1 MRIAYVGTYVP
12 RRCGIATFTH
22 HLRQSVGLAS
32 GGQITDLVVAM
43 TNRPDEH
50 DYGTGVHRIAKE
62 VRSDYRRAA
71 ERILDFGADLVSL
84 QHEFGIFGGEA
95 GEYVLD
101 LLESLQR
108 MGIPVVTTFH
118 TVFEQPEEPY
128 RGVQQRIADLSDRI
142 IVMTRTAVRYVAEA
156 FGVPGERIACIPHG
170 TPQPPREG
178 RDELRERL
186 GWNGRKVVM
195 SFGLLGRGKG
205 LETVIRALPGLI
217 RRVPEAIYAIVGQT
231 HPEVIKFEGE
241 SYRDELRA
249 LAEDLGV
256 ERHLLMIDRYVDEE
270 ELVGMLTACDVY
282 VTPYPGMQQI
292 TSGTLAYAVGLGRPV
307 LSTPYVYARDLLADC
322 PELLVPPSD
331 PEAWSEALAE
341 LLRSSDSTA
350 RIGERIARIGAEM
363 HWPAVGRAHIELFRQ
378 LTETANART
387 AKAETATAE
396 A

>member
-156 FGVPGERIACIPHG
+156 FDVPVDRIVYIPHG
-170 TPQPPREG
+170 TPKPPRDG
-178 RDELRERL
+178 REELRERL
-186 GWNGRKVVM
+186 GWSGRKVVM
-195 SFGLLGRGKG
+195 SFGLLSRGKG
-205 LETVIRALPGLI
+205 LETIIRALPAVI
-217 RRVPEAIYAIVGQT
+217 RRVPDVLYAIVGQT
-231 HPEVIKFEGE
+231 HPEVVKCEGE
-241 SYRDELRA
+241 SYRAELRA
-249 LAEDLGV
+249 LADDLGV
-256 ERHLLMIDRYVDEE
+256 GDHLLMIDRYMEE
-270 ELVGMLTACDVY
+270 KELAELLTACDVY
-282 VTPYPGMQQI
+282 ATPYPGMQQI

-307 LSTPYVYARDLLADC
+307 LSTPYVYARDLLGDI
-322 PELLVPPSD
+322 PELLLPPADSD
-331 PEAWSEALAE
+331 AWADALILLLDSEEQLE
-341 LLRSSDSTA
+341 
-350 RIGERIARIGAEM
+350 RIGRKIAGIGASM
-363 HWPAVGRAHIELFRQ
+363 HWPAVGREHLKLFRRV
-378 LTETANART
+378 ARNPGV
-387 AKAETATAE
+387 AAATAE
-396 A
+396 G